1 MQSQAPLFCTHC
13 QLPLAN
19 NLPLLRAKDK
29 FCSFGCKQASQH
41 KNFLETPLKSPL
53 IYKLFLGALF
63 VILLFLLE
71 VFLNFRPDLQP
82 GTPTYQML
90 VYTAFVMVSLVQ
102 IVMGLPLY
110 FTIFATTHPAQRTDQ
125 LAALA
130 SILVYAFSSTSV
142 LRGAALHLF
151 ALPALLIVL
160 IWLKSLMQ
168 TMIQRKSTAM
178 LAPLFAMRVPT
189 AFKSLG
195 DSYGEVPTQTLV
207 PGDKIKIKPGMRIP
221 TDGLILSGTTSID
234 ESLLTGEFR
243 PLLKGKGES
252 VVGATLNRD
261 SEILVRVTKEYKDTV
276 LELVLS
282 SLQKGRAKSFSVQKG
297 PLALFSFLTPF
308 ILLLAAGALAYHGFY
323 LGLPLEI
330 AGQRVLAVLIIVS
343 PGTLAVLAHMSFAI
357 ILTETVQKGI
367 YLANPAALKTLADVN
382 LMFFDKTGTF
392 TKGTFAFSQLFL
404 EHGTNQGE
412 FLATLFS
419 LEKPSAHPIAKAMG
433 NHPWYNEIA
442 KHPVRD
448 FKSHAGLG
456 VCGTMIPHGR
466 QDSFA
471 AVGNLRLLKRMQ
483 MQITRDMKFK
493 IDELESLGE
502 TVILCG
508 YRGQV
513 RGLISFAD
521 VLRPETRQT
530 LEELKNLKVEP
541 AILTGDTEEGIL
553 HIIRSIGINK
563 VYARC
568 TPEEKAAKIKKAKEE
583 GFIVGLVGD
592 DTRERPARKEAHVA
606 LAIDTGTNFDDH
618 TADAIIMG
626 SNFTDIAWLT
636 NKAKVCFNTLRFNV
650 SMTIIYAFITL
661 PLAFFGFIPPI
672 LAALIMTSFSVLQ
685 MYSIVRIK
693 EKGNQ
698 LLESDVDPL
707 SETLSTL
714 KSIPMRT
721 VPEFD

>member
-1 MQSQAPLFCTHC
+1 
-13 QLPLAN
+13 
-19 NLPLLRAKDK
+19 
-29 FCSFGCKQASQH
+29 
-41 KNFLETPLKSPL
+41 
-53 IYKLFLGALF
+53 
-63 VILLFLLE
+63 
-71 VFLNFRPDLQP
+71 
-82 GTPTYQML
+82 
-90 VYTAFVMVSLVQ
+90 
-102 IVMGLPLY
+102 MGLPLY
-110 FTIFATTHPAQRTDQ
+110 FTIFTTTHPAQRTDQ

-130 SILVYAFSSTSV
+130 AILFYVISSTNV
-142 LRGAALHLF
+142 VRGSELHVI
-151 ALPALLIVL
+151 ALPSLLVLL
-160 IWLKSLMQ
+160 IWLKSLIQ
-168 TMIQRKSTAM
+168 TIIQRKSTAM

-189 AFKSLG
+189 ALKNLG
-195 DSYGEVPTQTLV
+195 DCYEEVPTQTLV
-207 PGDKIKIKPGMRIP
+207 PGDKIKVNPGMRIP
-221 TDGLILSGTTSID
+221 ADGLILSGTTSVD
-234 ESLLTGEFR
+234 ESLLTGEFK
-243 PLLKGKGES
+243 PLLKGKGEN

-261 SEILVRVTKEYKDTV
+261 SEIIVSVTKEYKDTV

-282 SLQKGRAKSFSVQKG
+282 SLQKARAKSFSIQKG

-308 ILLLAAGALAYHGFY
+308 ILLLAAFSFVYHRLYF
-323 LGLPLEI
+323 GLPLEI
-330 AGQRVLAVLIIVS
+330 AGQYALAVLIVVS

-357 ILTETVQKGI
+357 LLTETIQKGI

-382 LMFFDKTGTF
+382 LLFFDKTGTF

-419 LEKPSAHPIAKAMG
+419 LERPSAHPIAKAMA

-466 QDSFA
+466 QESFA
-471 AVGNLRLLKRMQ
+471 SVGNLRLLKRMQ
-483 MQITRDMKFK
+483 MQITRDMKLK

-502 TVILCG
+502 TVVLCG

-513 RGLISFAD
+513 RGLISFTD

-530 LEELKNLKVEP
+530 LEELKILKVEP

-563 VYARC
+563 VYSRC
-568 TPEEKAAKIKKAKEE
+568 TPEEKATKLKKAKED
-583 GFIVGLVGD
+583 GFTVGLVGD
-592 DTRERPARKEAHVA
+592 DTRERLARLEAHVS
-606 LAIDTGTNFDDH
+606 LAIDTGTHFDEH

-636 NKAKVCFNTLRFNV
+636 NKAKVCFHTLHFNV
-650 SMTIIYAFITL
+650 RMTVFYALVTL
-661 PLAFFGFIPPI
+661 PLAFFGFIPPV
-672 LAALIMTSFSVLQ
+672 LAALIMTTFSVLQ

-693 EKGNQ
+693 EKRNQ
-698 LLESDVDPL
+698 LLENDVDPL

-721 VPEFD
+721 VPDFD